1 MTKALTLIIKGLRR
15 ITVFVFGTGVVG
27 LGLVLIP
34 LPGPGLLVVVLGL
47 AILSTEFTWAQVAL
61 EITQRRA
68 KQSKNI
74 VLERWHRRRQPNQ
87 GERSG
92 PVLVVTEPADVRRD
106 LHEGVVHELPD
117 RRNRAPDER
126 AFGS

>member
-1 MTKALTLIIKGLRR
+1 MAKAVNLILKGLRR
-15 ITVFVFGTGVVG
+15 ITVFVFGTGVVL
-27 LGLVLIP
+27 LGLILIP
-34 LPGPGLLVVVLGL
+34 LPGPGLLVVILGL

-61 EITQRRA
+61 EVTQRRA

-74 VLERWHRRRQPNQ
+74 VLERWQRRRQPNR
-87 GERSG
+87 GGR
-92 PVLVVTEPADVRRD
+92 PVTVLAPPKPPTARRD
-106 LHEGVVHELPD
+106 RKEGVVHELPD